1 MSEITK
7 KALAESLK
15 RLLSKKE
22 LSKIT
27 IKNVADECGVNRQT
41 FYYHFKDIYDLIEW
55 IYTNEVIDEIKDRDT
70 YESWKEG
77 FLFIFN
83 YVLANKNFVIN
94 TYHSTGKEY
103 LMRFLYEQTR
113 KMIINV
119 IEEKSKDITLN
130 NEDKQFIADFYK
142 YGLVGVMQDWIA
154 NGMKE
159 KPEEIIK
166 KLNVILEGN
175 FENAVENLN
184 KNRQM

>member
-1 MSEITK
+1 
-7 KALAESLK
+7 
-15 RLLSKKE
+15 
-22 LSKIT
+22 
-27 IKNVADECGVNRQT
+27 
-41 FYYHFKDIYDLIEW
+41 
-55 IYTNEVIDEIKDRDT
+55 
-70 YESWKEG
+70 
-77 FLFIFN
+77 
-83 YVLANKNFVIN
+83 
-94 TYHSTGKEY
+94 
-103 LMRFLYEQTR
+103 MRFLYEQTR

-119 IEEKSKDITLN
+119 IEEKSKDINLN

-159 KPEEIIK
+159 KPEEVIK